1 MLPRFPRRSWR
12 TAALLVLSLIAVP
25 ATVAVSSPATAAPGG
40 EPPAAAGEVLTLLTG
55 DQVALQPTADG
66 RLAATI
72 EPAPRSGQQPAF
84 ETIQDGEDIYVLP
97 SDAVPLIPDQLD
109 PELFNVTKLAR
120 YGYTGGIPVIVT
132 QPDGLATQ
140 AAVTAGMSV
149 SRTLP
154 SIDGYAATVAPDG
167 SWWRTAGPAPATFR
181 TAASGLSGVAKVWLD
196 ELHEVAL
203 AESGPLVGAPEAR
216 AAGFDGTGMTI
227 AVLDTGI
234 DDSHPDLAGKV
245 VAAENFTGDP
255 DASDE
260 HGHGTHVS
268 GIAVGTG
275 AASGGT
281 FTGMATGAELISGKV
296 CDSNGNC
303 PTSGMLAGMEWA
315 APRADVLNLS
325 IGTFGGSDGTDVL
338 SQAVNTLTAQHDTL
352 FVIASGN
359 AGVLGDGSV
368 GSPGAA
374 DAALTVGSV
383 NKSEQLAGSSSRGP
397 RLGDFAIK
405 PDITAPGVDI
415 VSARADGT
423 ALGPIVAERYTRI
436 GGTSMATPHVTGAA
450 AILLQQD
457 PDLTAA
463 ELKGALATTA
473 VPNPDLDVYQQ
484 GGGRLDIP
492 AALEAPV
499 LATPAPVNLGY
510 FQFPHDD
517 AEPVG
522 SEVTYTNR
530 TDEAVTLDLAL
541 DVASRDGVVPPE
553 AMLSVTPA
561 TLTVPAQ
568 GTATATVTVDVTQGE
583 FGLYGGYLAADS
595 AGETVT
601 RTPVGFYKEEEMYE
615 LSVRGFAR
623 DGRPARGSSSVHVAN
638 VNDTS
643 EFLEFSNTYV
653 DGVATVRV
661 PPGTYHVM
669 GITYTYDGNNQ
680 FFQNRSM
687 VGVPELEVTGDT
699 SIVLDAREANPV
711 EIATP
716 QHEQAGLFQMSRIG
730 FWRQAAIGQF
740 SSTLTGNW
748 LPTFAMET
756 DPVSIGEFEFFIRA
770 RAGELPLTVDLVDPV
785 AQELTPR
792 PMLGTPPL
800 DGELTLPVVWA
811 GFGAPEDYQ
820 GLDVEGAAV
829 LTMRG
834 GPNHAAKEASA
845 RANGA
850 AALMVMNN
858 AVGNYTASAG
868 SAAEIHAMT
877 IPGEEGELLRDLLDQ
892 GDVSVRLAG
901 TSITPFLYDVVF
913 AEPDRIPAELS
924 YVADAHQLATLDNKF
939 HIGVPAQE
947 MGEVR
952 HSWRPWEVVSI
963 GLVEGLLGPQQRT
976 EYLSPGDTR
985 YRQQIDAV
993 RPFVGTIREQ
1003 ITSYRERERR
1013 DQSWFES
1020 PVRPGVIEGTPQ
1032 QTGVPVVREG
1042 DTLDLLLPEWV
1053 GTTRGHWGFV
1063 HSSVDTSAF
1072 RLFQDGELIAEAA
1085 RASGDF
1091 PLRPD
1096 PATYRI
1102 ELDVNRDA
1110 PWWTTSVA
1118 TRTAWTFRSAQPPA
1132 GVAEVLPLLLVRYDA
1147 DLDLMN
1153 TAERRFVQ
1161 TLELEVDHQPG
1172 ADGPRIRTTRVWT
1185 SYDDGATWHRAIV
1198 LPRGRDGEYLALLR
1212 PLFPPRDAEFASLR
1226 VEATDRDGN
1235 SIEQEIIRAWQ
1246 LP

>member
-1 MLPRFPRRSWR
+1 M
-12 TAALLVLSLIAVP
+12 
-25 ATVAVSSPATAAPGG
+25 SSPATAAPGG

-55 DQVALQPTADG
+55 DQVALQPAADG

-84 ETIQDGEDIYVLP
+84 ETIQDGEDVYVLP

-109 PELFNVTKLAR
+109 RELFNVTKLAR
-120 YGYTGGIPVIVT
+120 YGYTDGIPVLVT
-132 QPDGLATQ
+132 QPDGSAAQ

-149 SRTLP
+149 TTTLP
-154 SIDGYAATVAPDG
+154 SIGGYAATVAPDG
-167 SWWRTAGPAPATFR
+167 SWWRTSGPEPTTFR
-181 TAASGLSGVAKVWLD
+181 SAGGLSGVEKVWLD

-234 DDSHPDLAGKV
+234 DGSHPDLAGRV

-268 GIAVGTG
+268 GIAAGTG
-275 AASGGT
+275 AASDGT
-281 FTGMATGAELISGKV
+281 FTGMATGAELLNGKICNSGG
-296 CDSNGNC
+296 SC

-315 APRADVLNLS
+315 APQADVISLS
-325 IGTFGGSDGTDVL
+325 VGTTSGSDGTDLL

-352 FVIASGN
+352 FVIAAGNSG
-359 AGVLGDGSV
+359 VFGDGSV

-383 NKSEQLAGSSSRGP
+383 NKNEQLAGSSSRGP

-405 PDITAPGVDI
+405 PDLTAPGVSI
-415 VSARADGT
+415 VSARGAGT
-423 ALGPIVAERYTRI
+423 GLGTPVDDFYTTVS
-436 GGTSMATPHVTGAA
+436 GTSMATPHVSGAA

-457 PDLTAA
+457 PDLSAA
-463 ELKGALATTA
+463 ELKAALAATA
-473 VPNPDLDVYQQ
+473 VPHPDLEVYQQ

-492 AALEAPV
+492 AALDAPV
-499 LATPAPVNLGY
+499 RATPAPLNLGY
-510 FQFPHDD
+510 FQFPHDN
-517 AEPVG
+517 AGPAA

-530 TDEAVTLDLAL
+530 TDEAVTLDLTL
-541 DVASRDGVVPPE
+541 DVASRDGAVPPE

-568 GTATATVTVDVTQGE
+568 GTATATVTLDVSHGE
-583 FGLYGGYLAADS
+583 IGLYGGYLVANR
-595 AGETVT
+595 AGDTVT
-601 RTPVGFYKEEEMYE
+601 RTPVGFFKEQEMYN
-615 LSVRGFAR
+615 LSVQGFAR
-623 DGRPARGSSSVHVAN
+623 DGRPARGSSSVHVGN
-638 VNDTS
+638 VHDVA

-653 DGVATVRV
+653 DGVASVRV

-669 GITYTYDGNNQ
+669 GITYTYDGNDQ

-687 VGVPELEVTGDT
+687 VGVPELEVTEDT
-699 SIVLDAREANPV
+699 TIVLDAREANPV

-716 QHEQAGLFQMSRIG
+716 RHEQAGLFQMSRVG
-730 FWRQAAIGQF
+730 FVRQTGTSAF
-740 SSTLTGNW
+740 SSTLTGSW

-756 DPVSIGEFEFFIRA
+756 DPVTIGGFEFFTRA
-770 RAGELPLTVDLVDPV
+770 RLGELPLTVDLVDPV
-785 AQELTPR
+785 VQELHPR

-834 GPNHAAKEASA
+834 GPGHADKEATA

-850 AALMVMNN
+850 AALLVMNN
-858 AVGNYTASAG
+858 AVGNYTGSAG
-868 SAAEIHAMT
+868 SAAEIHTMT
-877 IPGEEGELLRDLLDQ
+877 IPGEEGELIRDLLDQ

-901 TSITPFLYDVVF
+901 TSVTPFLYDVVF

-924 YVADAHQLATLDNKF
+924 YVADANRLATLDNAF
-939 HIGVPAQE
+939 HVGVPDHE
-947 MGEVR
+947 IGEVR
-952 HSWRPWEVVSI
+952 HSWRPWESISI
-963 GLVEGLLGPQQRT
+963 GLVEGLPAPQQRT

-985 YRQQIDAV
+985 FRQQIDV
-993 RPFVGTIREQ
+993 LRPFVGTMIEQ
-1003 ITSYRERERR
+1003 ITSYQDREQR

-1032 QTGVPVVREG
+1032 QGGIPVVRDG
-1042 DTLDLLLPEWV
+1042 DTLDLLMPEWV
-1053 GTTRGHWGFV
+1053 DTTPRHWGFV

-1085 RASGDF
+1085 RANGDF
-1091 PLRPD
+1091 PLSPD
-1096 PATYRI
+1096 PATYRM

-1118 TRTAWTFRSAQPPA
+1118 TRSAWTFASEQPSE
-1132 GVAEVLPLLLVRYDA
+1132 G
-1147 DLDLMN
+1147 
-1153 TAERRFVQ
+1153 
-1161 TLELEVDHQPG
+1161 
-1172 ADGPRIRTTRVWT
+1172 
-1185 SYDDGATWHRAIV
+1185 
-1198 LPRGRDGEYLALLR
+1198 
-1212 PLFPPRDAEFASLR
+1212 
-1226 VEATDRDGN
+1226 
-1235 SIEQEIIRAWQ
+1235 
-1246 LP
+1246 